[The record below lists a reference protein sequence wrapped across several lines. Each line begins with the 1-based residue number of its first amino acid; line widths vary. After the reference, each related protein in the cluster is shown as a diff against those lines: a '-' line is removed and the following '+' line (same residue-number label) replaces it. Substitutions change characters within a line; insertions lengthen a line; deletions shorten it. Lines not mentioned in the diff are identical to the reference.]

1 MGNNI
6 DRRAFLK
13 MSGMLGAA
21 AAVAACAPAAT
32 TTTVATGGATAATT
46 GTTGATGTTSSAA
59 LKTLRFAMS
68 GAATSADTAD
78 PAFNNTSHDGRLI
91 SATYEQLAQFDEALG
106 AIPVLAESWE
116 PDDSGSVWT
125 FKLRP
130 GVAWHNGDQLTA
142 ADVVY
147 SYQRLL
153 DPAVASPG
161 AGNLS
166 GLDPDGVEA
175 IDDLTV
181 RFSLQSANVDFP
193 LATIFR
199 QAYIVPNGATNAD
212 LAATAIGTGP
222 YIVREFTPGETPT
235 VFERNPNYWQQGL
248 PKLDVLE
255 LISIPEAP
263 SRVAALQAGQ
273 VDVIEDPPFTELAGL
288 EQGAETTIVRQTLG
302 NMELIAMETDEPP
315 FDDNRVRLAM
325 KYAMDRQGMLDLVNG
340 GYGTLVNDIPISA
353 ALQYGVPGVRE
364 RDLEMARQLL
374 AEAGYGDGLDV
385 SLKVSDVQARFV
397 DFATVYQ
404 QQAAEAGINIELD
417 IRPADTY
424 WDTVWLKEPMYVSAY
439 IARPADGML
448 ALLYASDA
456 AWNEIHWFRPEWDE
470 LLATARAT
478 LDVGERTSLYQQ
490 AQQMIIDEGGHLV
503 PYMTNTIDAVRRS
516 VRGWVPSGTPFHN
529 FLNMD
534 ITA

>member
-1 MGNNI
+1 MADKI
-6 DRRAFLK
+6 DRRAFIK
-13 MSGMLGAA
+13 MSGMAGAA
-21 AAVAACAPAAT
+21 AALAGCAPGATT
-32 TTTVATGGATAATT
+32 TTTVATAGTT
-46 GTTGATGTTSSAA
+46 GTTLATGSTSSAA

-91 SATYEQLAQFDEALG
+91 SATYEQLAQFDDALG

-116 PDDSGSVWT
+116 PDATGSVWT
-125 FKLRP
+125 FRLRP
-130 GVAWHNGDQLTA
+130 GVTWHNGDQFTA

-175 IDDLTV
+175 IDDMTV

-212 LAATAIGTGP
+212 LAATAVGTGP
-222 YIVREFTPGETPT
+222 YIVRQFTPGETPT

-273 VDVIEDPPFTELAGL
+273 VDIIEDPPFTELAGL
-288 EQGAETTIVRQTLG
+288 EQGDETTIVRQTLG
-302 NMELIAMETDEPP
+302 NMELIALETDEPP

-340 GYGTLVNDIPISA
+340 GYGTLVNDVPISA

-364 RDLEMARQLL
+364 RDLDMARQLL

-385 SLKVSDVQARFV
+385 SLKVSDVQARFI

-417 IRPADTY
+417 VRPADTY

-448 ALLYASDA
+448 ALLYSSDA

-470 LLATARAT
+470 LLTTARAT
-478 LDVGERTSLYQQ
+478 LDVEERTNLYHQ

-516 VRGWVPSGTPFHN
+516 VTGWLPSGTPFHN
-529 FLNMD
+529 FLNLD
-534 ITA
+534 VTL